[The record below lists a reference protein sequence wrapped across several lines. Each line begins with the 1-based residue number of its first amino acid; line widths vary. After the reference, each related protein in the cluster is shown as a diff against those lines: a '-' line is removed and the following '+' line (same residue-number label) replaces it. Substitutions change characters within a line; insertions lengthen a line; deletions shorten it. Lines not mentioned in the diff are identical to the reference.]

1 MSEVKHQQTRTAS
14 LEVEEVEGDKSSS
27 DVEVATDLKK
37 ATNEATT
44 TTKIDTFTTDLEDQ
58 APLTDVDIGLKDTE
72 VETAKQQY
80 GKNEIPVVETP
91 LYMLFLRQFIGFLP
105 MLIELAALVS
115 LAVGDYTDFGIILAM
130 LIINAL
136 LGFREEYHA
145 KKSLDE
151 LSNAI
156 DSEVATRRNGETTQL
171 NTKELVPGDIV
182 LLVGGTIIPADMKWI
197 KGDTMSID
205 TAAMTGEPIPRKVC
219 YFLFATCEM
228 FSIL

>member
-1 MSEVKHQQTRTAS
+1 MSEEKREQPRSS
-14 LEVEEVEGDKSSS
+14 LEAEEVEGKSVEV
-27 DVEVATDLKK
+27 DVEKDEK
-37 ATNEATT
+37 
-44 TTKIDTFTTDLEDQ
+44 DTFVDPENQ
-58 APLTDVDIGLKDTE
+58 APLTDVDIGLNDKE
-72 VETAKQQY
+72 VETAREIH
-80 GKNEIPVVETP
+80 GRNEIPVVETP
-91 LYMLFLRQFIGFLP
+91 LYMLFLRQFVGFLP

-115 LAVGDYTDFGIILAM
+115 LAVGDYTDFAIIAAM
-130 LIINAL
+130 LIINAM

-156 DSEVATRRNGETTQL
+156 DSEVATRRNGETINV

-219 YFLFATCEM
+219 L
-228 FSIL
+228 S